1 MACESL
7 LTSQMDLMKTPS
19 SRKALLTVVLS
30 LLKFYYCQFAWAAKS
45 ITAMHLRKAHKQ
57 DSALHALPKEHLINV
72 NESHL
77 SLFQLILGK
86 VAYCL
91 IQG

>member
-1 MACESL
+1 MACESV
-7 LTSQMDLMKTPS
+7 LTSQLDLMKTPS
-19 SRKALLTVVLS
+19 SRKALLAVVLS
-30 LLKFYYCQFAWAAKS
+30 LLKFYDCQFPWAAKS
-45 ITAMHLRKAHKQ
+45 VTAMHLRKAHKQ

-72 NESHL
+72 NEYHL